1 MAGLSLS
8 SALSLSLSPRAVSIP
23 SETVLTREANG
34 NVTIQSLGP
43 VWSPTL
49 KRQPDGT
56 VEVA

>member
-1 MAGLSLS
+1 MAGLALNSAMGLS
-8 SALSLSLSPRAVSIP
+8 MSPRTVSIP

-34 NVTIQSLGP
+34 NVTIESLGP

-49 KRQPDGT
+49 ERQPDGT

>member
-34 NVTIQSLGP
+34 NVTIESLGP

-49 KRQPDGT
+49 ERQPDGT
-56 VEVA
+56 VGVA

>member
-8 SALSLSLSPRAVSIP
+8 SALSLSLSPRAVPIP

>member
-1 MAGLSLS
+1 MGFGTLSFGRLLSLIMG
-8 SALSLSLSPRAVSIP
+8 APLAP

-34 NVTIQSLGP
+34 NVTIESLGP

-49 KRQPDGT
+49 ERQPDGT